1 MFHGKAALSV
11 ILLLALG
18 GGVSSAQQNPNPC
31 SMVKASD
38 VGVLLTLN
46 QAEIKMEP
54 GEPDRFEC
62 DWKAISP
69 FGEVG
74 ELRIRRYDMGIH
86 AEALHRMQQ
95 DFPSYW
101 EKKPALVQ
109 TNDPEDHAETIDGNE
124 VEAVHGQYKVELNV
138 MRAEDAARAH
148 PTWEYRLQRAALQAA
163 GAVIVPTADLAPD
176 PVQPQREPASEAARK
191 YAEHPDS
198 GTLRW
203 TICLVLLVLIL
214 VVYLGFYRTL
224 IRPAIRRRRLNAI
237 GLPGTARINSVTDT
251 GTTINQNPLVKYNC
265 TVMPQVGMPYQAST
279 KEVTS
284 RLQPAAIQVG
294 TVVPVKIDPNDP
306 QIFIF
311 A

>member
-1 MFHGKAALSV
+1 VKAALSV
-11 ILLLALG
+11 MLLVAMDG
-18 GGVSSAQQNPNPC
+18 GLSSAQQNPNPC

-46 QAEIKMEP
+46 QAEIKMRP

-62 DWKAISP
+62 DWEAISA

-74 ELRIRRYDMGIH
+74 ELRIRRYDMGTH

-95 DFPSYW
+95 DFPLYW
-101 EKKPALVQ
+101 EKKPALVK
-109 TNDPEDHAETIDGNE
+109 TNDPEDHVETIDGNE

-138 MRAEDAARAH
+138 ERAEDTARAH
-148 PTWEYRLQRAALQAA
+148 PTWEYRLQRTALQAA
-163 GAVIVPTADLAPD
+163 GAVIVPTEGLAPD
-176 PVQPQREPASEAARK
+176 PVQPQREPASESARR

-198 GTLRW
+198 GTPWW
-203 TICLVLLVLIL
+203 TFCLLGFVLFVLLA
-214 VVYLGFYRTL
+214 VYFGVYRTM

-237 GLPGTARINSVTDT
+237 GLPGTARIDSVEDT
-251 GTTINQNPLVKYNC
+251 GTTINENPLVRYDC
-265 TVMPQVGMPYQAST
+265 TVMPEVGMPYQAST
-279 KEVTS
+279 KELTS
-284 RLQPAAIQVG
+284 RLHPAAMQVG

-306 QIFIF
+306 QIFLF